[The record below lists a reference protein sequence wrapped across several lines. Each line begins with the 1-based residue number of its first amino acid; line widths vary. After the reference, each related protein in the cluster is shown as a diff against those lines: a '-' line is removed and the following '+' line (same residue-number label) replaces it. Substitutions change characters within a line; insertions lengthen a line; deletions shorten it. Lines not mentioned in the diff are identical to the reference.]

1 MGDKKVTKEAVV
13 AEAIALL
20 NEAGLDGVSLRKI
33 AARVGVQAPSLYWH
47 FKDKDALLAALIE
60 QVFSTCLD
68 SVPAHEGWQDWMRAF
83 ARALWRDQGTLRDFG
98 RLVTSTQLDTA
109 QVTRT
114 VDHLRRKMAPL
125 DIDAS
130 RALHIQSSIQALV
143 TGWSA
148 FAHAPYATKLGIAFE
163 QALMRDV
170 DALIAGK
177 AIELGLA
184 GKRQTASRSKTRPT
198 ATR

>member
-1 MGDKKVTKEAVV
+1 MGDKKVTKEAVI

-60 QVFSTCLD
+60 QIFSTCLD
-68 SVPAHEGWQDWMRAF
+68 SVPEHQGWQDWMRAF
-83 ARALWRDQGTLRDFG
+83 ARALWRDQGMLRDFG

-114 VDHLRRKMAPL
+114 VDHLKRKLAPL
-125 DIDAS
+125 DLEES

-148 FAHAPYATKLGIAFE
+148 FAHAPYAAKLGISFE

-170 DALIAGK
+170 DALLAGK
-177 AIELGLA
+177 AIELGVAKKRKRSGLA
-184 GKRQTASRSKTRPT
+184 RR
-198 ATR
+198 

>member
-1 MGDKKVTKEAVV
+1 MKEAVI
-13 AEAIALL
+13 AEAIALQ

-47 FKDKDALLAALIE
+47 FKDKDALLAAVIE
-60 QVFSTCLD
+60 QIFSNCLD
-68 SVPAHEGWQDWMRAF
+68 SVPAHEHWQDWMRAF

-109 QVTRT
+109 QVVRT
-114 VDHLRRKMAPL
+114 VDHLKRKLARL
-125 DIDAS
+125 DIEES
-130 RALHIQSSIQALV
+130 SALHIQSSVQALV

-148 FAHAPYATKLGIAFE
+148 FAHAPYATKLGIAFDE
-163 QALMRDV
+163 ALMRDV

-184 GKRQTASRSKTRPT
+184 SKRTTASRSKARP
-198 ATR
+198 ASGLARR